1 MVDSIGPRH
10 IVPIP
15 RIRRPADDEKEG
27 GASQRRGGGNADRP
41 EDEGVPEDADTGT
54 RKGRL
59 IDDQA

>member
-15 RIRRPADDEKEG
+15 RIRRPADDENRNDSRQQG
-27 GASQRRGGGNADRP
+27 GRAGHSGERTPD
-41 EDEGVPEDADTGT
+41 DEEPGT
-54 RKGRL
+54 RKGSL